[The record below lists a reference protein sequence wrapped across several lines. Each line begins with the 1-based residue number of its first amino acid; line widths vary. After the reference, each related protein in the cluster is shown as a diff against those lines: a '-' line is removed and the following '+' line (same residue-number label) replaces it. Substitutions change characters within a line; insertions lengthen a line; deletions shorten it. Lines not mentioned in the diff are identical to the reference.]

1 MARTVSTIL
10 QSLIQKL
17 PNGWGLGLR
26 GGILDAVL
34 EGMASGIA
42 QVEGGA
48 EALMLETD
56 PRTADKLLPDYERCL
71 GPDPCG
77 RDLDAQTIEQ
87 RQRLAHQRW
96 TATGGQSIPYMVQI
110 AANLGAAITVDEFWP
125 SRAGVLRAGQRLRP
139 EGCQFVWRVN
149 IPGLVTVIKFR
160 AGVSRAHHRLGSFQL
175 SSIECELRRIKPA
188 HTHVVFAY
196 GEA

>member
-1 MARTVSTIL
+1 MARSVSAVV
-10 QSLIQKL
+10 QSLIQRL
-17 PNGWGLGLR
+17 PNGWGLGRR
-26 GGILDAVL
+26 GGVIDAVL
-34 EGMASGIA
+34 EACAGAIA
-42 QVEGGA
+42 QVEEDA
-48 EALMLETD
+48 EALMLEID
-56 PRTADKLLPDYERCL
+56 PRTAEKLLPDFERCL

-77 RDLDAQTIEQ
+77 RDLDARTVEQ

-96 TATGGQSIPYMVQI
+96 TATGGQSIPYMIRI
-110 AANLGAAITVDEFWP
+110 AANLGVAITVEEFWP
-125 SRAGVLRAGQRLRP
+125 SRAGVLHAGQRLKP

-149 IPGLVTVIKFR
+149 IPGLISVVRFR
-160 AGVSRAHHRLGSFQL
+160 AGVSRAGHLLGAFEL

>member
-1 MARTVSTIL
+1 MARSVAAIL
-10 QSLIQKL
+10 QSLVQRL
-17 PNGWGLGLR
+17 PNGWGLGRR
-26 GGILDAVL
+26 GGVIDAILEAN
-34 EGMASGIA
+34 ASAIA
-42 QVEGGA
+42 QVEADA

-56 PRTADKLLPDYERCL
+56 PRTADKLLPDFERCL

-77 RDLDAQTIEQ
+77 RDLDARTVEQ

-96 TATGGQSIPYMVQI
+96 TATGGQSIPYMIRI
-110 AANLGAAITVDEFWP
+110 AANLGVDVTIEEFWP
-125 SRAGVLRAGQRLRP
+125 SRAGVLHAGQRLRP

-149 IPGLVTVIKFR
+149 IPGLISVVRFR
-160 AGVSRAHHRLGSFQL
+160 AGVSRAGHFLGTFEL